1 MSPLNRY
8 EAALDS
14 GELHAD
20 AEQKSVV
27 SKLDAIYQQ
36 LITNPL
42 PRAREE
48 RGLLSRLFSRQSVE
62 PPKIAGLYLWGGVGR
77 GKTHLTDL
85 FYEVVPF
92 EEKSRLHF
100 HHFMKR
106 IHDELRE
113 LKEIEDPLS
122 VIADNWIKRSRLLV
136 LDEMH
141 VNDIT
146 DAMLLGGLLTA
157 LFERGLTLVTTSN
170 VHPDNLYREGLQRD
184 RFIPAIEQI
193 KHHTEVYEMD
203 SGEDYRLRAL
213 ESADIYIEAK
223 QADSEAILAQHFE
236 RLCKDPNIYST
247 EPLLLNRRA
256 LAVERSAD
264 GVVWFTFDELCNTP
278 RSTHDYIDIAT
289 LFHTVI
295 ISDLPVLNDN
305 RNDEARRLVNL
316 IDELYDRG
324 VNLIVSAFA
333 EPELLYTGTRLSFE
347 FVRAASRLREMQT
360 IEYLSSRSS

>member
-1 MSPLNRY
+1 MSPLDRY
-8 EAALDS
+8 EEALSS
-14 GELHAD
+14 GELNAD
-20 AEQKSVV
+20 VEQKAVV
-27 SKLDAIYQQ
+27 AKLDSIYHQ
-36 LITNPL
+36 LLENPL
-42 PRAREE
+42 PVQGSSG
-48 RGLLSRLFSRQSVE
+48 GLFSRLFRQQPAE
-62 PPKIAGLYLWGGVGR
+62 PTKVAGLYLWGGVGR

-85 FYEVVPF
+85 FYDVVPF
-92 EEKSRLHF
+92 KEKSRLHF

-113 LKEIEDPLS
+113 LKEVEDPLI
-122 VIADNWIKRSRLLV
+122 VIADNWIKNSRLLV

-157 LFERGLTLVTTSN
+157 LFERGLTLITTSN
-170 VHPDNLYREGLQRD
+170 IHPDHLYREGLQRD

-193 KHHTEVYEMD
+193 KAHTNVYEMD

-213 ESADIYIEAK
+213 ESADIYMDAEK
-223 QADSEAILAQHFE
+223 QDSEELLGQYFE
-236 RLCKDPNIYST
+236 RLAPEHKNSNT
-247 EPLLLNRRA
+247 KPLMLNRRA
-256 LAVERSAD
+256 LSVVRSSD

-278 RSTHDYIDIAT
+278 RSTHDYIEIAT

-295 ISDLPVLNDN
+295 VSELPILNDN

-333 EPELLYTGTRLSFE
+333 EPEALYIGTKLSFE
-347 FVRAASRLREMQT
+347 FVRAASRMREMQT
-360 IEYLSSRSS
+360 VEYLSSRGD